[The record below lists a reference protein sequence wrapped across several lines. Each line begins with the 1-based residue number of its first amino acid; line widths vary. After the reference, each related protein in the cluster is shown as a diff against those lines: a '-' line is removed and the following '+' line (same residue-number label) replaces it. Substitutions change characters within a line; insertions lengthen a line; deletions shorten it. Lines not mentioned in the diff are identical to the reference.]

1 MTRSVAFA
9 LACAGVLASHA
20 AIAQPD
26 LDAAKREVFAAERA
40 FARSMAERDF
50 SAFLRH
56 LSAQA
61 VFFNGAKVLNGKAA
75 VADGWRHFFNAPAA
89 PFSWQ
94 PDQVEVLTDCT
105 LALSSRPVR
114 NPAGQPIAR
123 FNSVWRLEA
132 PGSWCIVFDKGE
144 ASGTAEL
151 DRSVPSP
158 VTNQRAL
165 QKDDE

>member
-75 VADGWRHFFNAPAA
+75 VADGWRHFFDVPAA

-94 PDQVEVLTDCT
+94 PDQVEVLTDGT
-105 LALSSRPVR
+105 LALSSGPVR

-132 PGSWCIVFDKGE
+132 PGTWHLAPG
-144 ASGTAEL
+144 ASCSTRARPRE
-151 DRSVPSP
+151 RPS
-158 VTNQRAL
+158 
-165 QKDDE
+165 